1 MSLRA
6 PRSLAPRRASGS
18 IDVLEY
24 EVLQEKAST
33 LGRVTQTFE
42 KALADHKATPE
53 NAALLDAAGEALWYF
68 VIQRELCGLRNT
80 EMVLREYQVPAA
92 VRLRMGV
99 VRR

>member
-6 PRSLAPRRASGS
+6 PRTLDPGRASGS
-18 IDVLEY
+18 IEVLEY

-42 KALADHKATPE
+42 KALAAHKAAPQDSG
-53 NAALLDAAGEALWYF
+53 LLDAAGEALWYF

-80 EMVLREYQVPAA
+80 ETVLRDYQVPPA

-99 VRR
+99 VGR